1 MTHVSYYI
9 DVRLALTWPDQ
20 QALFLAPDKVVAN
33 RSLINWCWIA
43 YGKIM

>member
-1 MTHVSYYI
+1 MTHVSFYI

-33 RSLINWCWIA
+33 RSLILFGA
-43 YGKIM
+43 GLHMGK